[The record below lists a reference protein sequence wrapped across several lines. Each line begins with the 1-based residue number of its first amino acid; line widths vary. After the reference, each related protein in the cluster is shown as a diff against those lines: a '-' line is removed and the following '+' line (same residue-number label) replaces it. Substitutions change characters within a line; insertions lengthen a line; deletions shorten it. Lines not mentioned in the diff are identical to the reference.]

1 MRIELLTYN
10 YSGIS
15 FKYKKYI
22 EEVCQKVLLEVLPKI
37 NPVISEV
44 ELSLVL
50 VTPGV
55 ALELNKVWRKKRY
68 IPLDLS
74 FPNFGRL
81 DLKKNKERSIIL
93 GDIFLTPELILGK
106 ENYKKMVVHSLLHL
120 LGYDHENEKDFKKM
134 QKLEQTL

>member
-68 IPLDLS
+68 IPADLS
-74 FPNFGRL
+74 FPNFERL